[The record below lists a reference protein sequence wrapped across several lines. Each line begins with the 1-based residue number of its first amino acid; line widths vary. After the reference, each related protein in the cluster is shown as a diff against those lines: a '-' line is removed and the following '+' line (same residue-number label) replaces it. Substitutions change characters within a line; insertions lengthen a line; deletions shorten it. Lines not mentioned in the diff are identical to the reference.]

1 MANQIEEI
9 KNKLD
14 IVEVIGSYIKLKKAG
29 ANYKALCPFHS
40 EKKPSFFVS
49 SSRQIWKCFG
59 CFLPGTLIKT
69 ERGFH
74 PIEEIQHGQK
84 VLTHKARYM
93 PALQTLRSYKGEVID
108 LKVRKSN
115 KIISLTPDHKVFV
128 IKIKHCKYKGQKTK
142 ICQWNCEKCKR
153 SGPPFLH
160 YRIEKLPASQ
170 LLKDDFLLYPVCQV
184 VKDLKVI
191 DLEKYYNRR
200 ISKYGKE
207 IKEIPIRIKVD
218 EKFLKLLGYYIAE
231 GSNHRGYIR
240 FSLGDREKDFT
251 EEIKSLVKELFG
263 IKAGIHR
270 RKRRRTGLE
279 ISACNSKLSNIFENL
294 CGKGN
299 EDKHIPFELQYL
311 PPEKQRIILDAI
323 YRGDGTQG
331 KVSKCKKDRKYKEI
345 KTTSLILAEQLRD
358 ILLRLGITPGLY
370 IKQERVD
377 KKRIHHKKYFRINW
391 QENYIL
397 HFSHFCRDS
406 ETNILYWALPIR
418 EIKRRYFEGDVYNLT
433 VAKDHSYV
441 ANDFVVGNCG
451 AGGDIFKFVMMM
463 EGVEFG
469 DALRILAKRAGV
481 TLRRQD
487 PRLKTERRRLYEICE
502 LACQFFQKQLESEV
516 GKKAKDYLLKR
527 GLKEESIKDYRLGY
541 APDAWRGLS
550 DFLISR
556 GYESEEIIKAGLAIK
571 STKYEVQSTNKKEAS
586 SKLQTS
592 DFRLQVYDRFRGR
605 VMFPVF
611 DLNSQVVGFGG
622 RILPQ
627 KKEELEKEIPKY
639 MNTPNTLLYDKSR
652 ILYNL
657 NKARMAIRKKD
668 FCILVEG
675 YFDTILSSQAGF
687 GNIVATSGTALTDYQ
702 LKLLKRYSG
711 NLFTAFDMDI
721 AGKLATKRG
730 IDLAQ
735 LRGFDIKVILMP
747 KDSDPADIISK
758 SSKQWQGL
766 IQKAKSILEFYFE
779 SALSH
784 FDKEALEGKKK
795 ISKVLLPVIKRIPD
809 KIEQSFWVEQMS
821 KVLAIKEE
829 AIFEE
834 LKKISLDLP
843 EISSDFIKRPEKSR
857 RELLEERIG
866 ILTLLE
872 PENLELIT
880 KEEIPLFSQKFS
892 KLISHLKKD
901 AQKKVKDPELQ
912 ELINFL
918 SLKGEVEEEVEVPED
933 FKRCLK
939 EFRNLSTKEKLDE
952 ISGQIKEAEVENDFS
967 KVKKLIQKF
976 NLLAK
981 KIIK

>member
-49 SSRQIWKCFG
+49 PSRQIWKCFG
-59 CFLPGTLIKT
+59 CG
-69 ERGFH
+69 
-74 PIEEIQHGQK
+74 
-84 VLTHKARYM
+84 
-93 PALQTLRSYKGEVID
+93 
-108 LKVRKSN
+108 
-115 KIISLTPDHKVFV
+115 
-128 IKIKHCKYKGQKTK
+128 
-142 ICQWNCEKCKR
+142 
-153 SGPPFLH
+153 
-160 YRIEKLPASQ
+160 
-170 LLKDDFLLYPVCQV
+170 
-184 VKDLKVI
+184 
-191 DLEKYYNRR
+191 
-200 ISKYGKE
+200 
-207 IKEIPIRIKVD
+207 
-218 EKFLKLLGYYIAE
+218 
-231 GSNHRGYIR
+231 
-240 FSLGDREKDFT
+240 
-251 EEIKSLVKELFG
+251 
-263 IKAGIHR
+263 AGH
-270 RKRRRTGLE
+270 
-279 ISACNSKLSNIFENL
+279 SIF
-294 CGKGN
+294 
-299 EDKHIPFELQYL
+299 
-311 PPEKQRIILDAI
+311 
-323 YRGDGTQG
+323 
-331 KVSKCKKDRKYKEI
+331 
-345 KTTSLILAEQLRD
+345 
-358 ILLRLGITPGLY
+358 
-370 IKQERVD
+370 
-377 KKRIHHKKYFRINW
+377 
-391 QENYIL
+391 
-397 HFSHFCRDS
+397 
-406 ETNILYWALPIR
+406 
-418 EIKRRYFEGDVYNLT
+418 
-433 VAKDHSYV
+433 
-441 ANDFVVGNCG
+441 DFVMQ
-451 AGGDIFKFVMMM
+451 I

-469 DALRILAKRAGV
+469 DALRILAKRAGI

-487 PRLKTERRRLYEICE
+487 PRLKTERKRLYEICE
-502 LACQFFQKQLESEV
+502 LACQFFQKQLESEG
-516 GKKAKDYLLKR
+516 GKRAKDYLLKR
-527 GLKEESIKDYRLGY
+527 GLKKESIKDYRLGY
-541 APDAWRGLS
+541 APGAWRSLS
-550 DFLISR
+550 DFLISK
-556 GYESEEIIKAGLAIK
+556 GYKSEEIIKAGLAIGKEK
-571 STKYEVQSTNKKEAS
+571 SP
-586 SKLQTS
+586 TS
-592 DFRLQVYDRFRGR
+592 DTYKLSPNHYDRFRGR

-611 DLNSQVVGFGG
+611 DLNSQVIGFGG

-627 KKEELEKEIPKY
+627 EKEELEKEIPKY

-652 ILYNL
+652 VLYNL

-687 GNIVATSGTALTDYQ
+687 ENIVATSGTALTDSQ
-702 LKLLKRYSG
+702 LKTLKRYSG

-735 LRGFDIKVILMP
+735 LRGFDIKIITMP
-747 KDSDPADIISK
+747 KGSDPADIISK
-758 SSKQWQGL
+758 NSKQWQEL

-779 SALSH
+779 SALSR
-784 FDKEALEGKKK
+784 FNKEALEGKKK

-821 KVLAIKEE
+821 KVLGIKEE

-866 ILTLLE
+866 ILALLE

-918 SLKGEVEEEVEVPED
+918 SLKGEVEEEIEVPED

>member
-49 SSRQIWKCFG
+49 PSRQIWKCFG
-59 CFLPGTLIKT
+59 CG
-69 ERGFH
+69 
-74 PIEEIQHGQK
+74 
-84 VLTHKARYM
+84 
-93 PALQTLRSYKGEVID
+93 
-108 LKVRKSN
+108 
-115 KIISLTPDHKVFV
+115 
-128 IKIKHCKYKGQKTK
+128 
-142 ICQWNCEKCKR
+142 
-153 SGPPFLH
+153 
-160 YRIEKLPASQ
+160 
-170 LLKDDFLLYPVCQV
+170 
-184 VKDLKVI
+184 
-191 DLEKYYNRR
+191 
-200 ISKYGKE
+200 
-207 IKEIPIRIKVD
+207 
-218 EKFLKLLGYYIAE
+218 
-231 GSNHRGYIR
+231 
-240 FSLGDREKDFT
+240 
-251 EEIKSLVKELFG
+251 
-263 IKAGIHR
+263 AGH
-270 RKRRRTGLE
+270 
-279 ISACNSKLSNIFENL
+279 SIF
-294 CGKGN
+294 
-299 EDKHIPFELQYL
+299 
-311 PPEKQRIILDAI
+311 
-323 YRGDGTQG
+323 
-331 KVSKCKKDRKYKEI
+331 
-345 KTTSLILAEQLRD
+345 
-358 ILLRLGITPGLY
+358 
-370 IKQERVD
+370 
-377 KKRIHHKKYFRINW
+377 
-391 QENYIL
+391 
-397 HFSHFCRDS
+397 
-406 ETNILYWALPIR
+406 
-418 EIKRRYFEGDVYNLT
+418 
-433 VAKDHSYV
+433 
-441 ANDFVVGNCG
+441 DFVMQ
-451 AGGDIFKFVMMM
+451 I

-487 PRLKTERRRLYEICE
+487 PRLKTERKRLYEICE
-502 LACQFFQKQLESEV
+502 LACQFFQKQLESKV

-541 APDAWRGLS
+541 APDAWRSLS
-550 DFLISR
+550 DFLISK
-556 GYESEEIIKAGLAIK
+556 GYKSEEIIKAGLAIRKEK
-571 STKYEVQSTNKKEAS
+571 SPTPNTY
-586 SKLQTS
+586 KLS
-592 DFRLQVYDRFRGR
+592 PNHYDRFRGR

-611 DLNSQVVGFGG
+611 DLNSQVIGFGG

-652 ILYNL
+652 VLYNL

-687 GNIVATSGTALTDYQ
+687 ENIVATSGTALTDSQ
-702 LKLLKRYSG
+702 LKTLKRYSG

-735 LRGFDIKVILMP
+735 LRGFDIKVIMMP

-758 SSKQWQGL
+758 DSKQWQEL

-779 SALSH
+779 SALSR
-784 FDKEALEGKKK
+784 FNKETLEGKKK

-809 KIEQSFWVEQMS
+809 KIEQSFWMEQIS
-821 KVLAIKEE
+821 KVLGIKEE

-843 EISSDFIKRPEKSR
+843 EISSDFIKRPEGSR

-866 ILTLLE
+866 ILALLK
-872 PENLELIT
+872 PENLKLIT

-918 SLKGEVEEEVEVPED
+918 SLKGEVEGEVEVPED

-952 ISGQIKEAEVENDFS
+952 ISGQIKEAEIKNDFS
-967 KVKKLIQKF
+967 KVKKLIRKF